1 MSMKRHVLIAVFCL
15 LVVGRTAWS
24 DEPATAP
31 RPPALQLQ
39 RTSPVESI
47 CFAEETRS
55 APRPL
60 AILRLTVDLQRQD
73 IELAVAA
80 GEDPDGDGPVEAKL
94 TSPVALA
101 QRERFLAAVNT
112 NPWTMV
118 PPPRA
123 GEGPNY
129 VAGADCDVAGWL
141 QSDVKT
147 CSPPQAGHWS
157 FWIDAAGRGHIGDVD
172 QMADSHCAVSGFGGL
187 LRDGQVLPQS
197 NDVLHPRTA
206 LGLDRD
212 GRLLTLLVVDGRQPG
227 YSEGVS
233 LLELAGLMQQA
244 GCWNA
249 LNLDGGGSTI
259 MLLGEAPEQLR
270 IMNRPCDKNGPRP
283 VPVVLGIRRKE
294 GTGDR

>member
-1 MSMKRHVLIAVFCL
+1 M
-15 LVVGRTAWS
+15 
-24 DEPATAP
+24 
-31 RPPALQLQ
+31 
-39 RTSPVESI
+39 ESI
-47 CFAEETRS
+47 QFSEESRS
-55 APRPL
+55 TPRPL
-60 AILRLTVDLQRQD
+60 AILRLTIDLQSDD
-73 IELAVAA
+73 IELAAAA

-123 GEGPNY
+123 GEGPQY
-129 VAGADCDVAGWL
+129 VAGADSDMSGW
-141 QSDVKT
+141 VKTDAAT
-147 CSPPQAGHWS
+147 CSPPQSGHWS
-157 FWIDAAGRGHIGDVD
+157 FWIDAQRRGHVGEVT
-172 QMADSHCAVSGFGGL
+172 QAAETRCAISGFGGL

-206 LGLDRD
+206 LGVDRA

-233 LLELAGLMQQA
+233 LQELAELMQQA
-244 GCWNA
+244 GCSDA

-259 MLLGEAPEQLR
+259 MLLGAMPDQLQV
-270 IMNRPCDKNGPRP
+270 MNRPSDKSGLRP
-283 VPVVLGIRRKE
+283 IPAILGIRRK
-294 GTGDR
+294 

>member
-1 MSMKRHVLIAVFCL
+1 
-15 LVVGRTAWS
+15 LVEAQS
-24 DEPATAP
+24 
-31 RPPALQLQ
+31 Q

-47 CFAEETRS
+47 HFAEETRT

-60 AILRLTVDLQRQD
+60 AILRLTIDLQRED
-73 IELAVAA
+73 IELAAAA

-101 QRERFLAAVNT
+101 RRERFLAAVNT

-118 PPPRA
+118 PPPLA
-123 GEGPNY
+123 GEGPRY
-129 VAGADCDVAGWL
+129 VAGADCDMSGW
-141 QSDVKT
+141 VKSGATT
-147 CSPPQAGHWS
+147 CSPPQPGHWS
-157 FWIDAAGRGHIGDVD
+157 FWIDAQKRGHVGEVTR
-172 QMADSHCAVSGFGGL
+172 AAETRCAISGFGGL

-233 LLELAGLMQQA
+233 LQELAELMQQA
-244 GCWNA
+244 GCWDA

-259 MLLGEAPEQLR
+259 MLLGAVSDQLQ
-270 IMNRPCDKNGPRP
+270 IMNRPCDRSGPRP
-283 VPVVLGIRRKE
+283 VPAILGIRRK
-294 GTGDR
+294 